1 MAGNLSSIEQI
12 IGGCYLYR
20 FGPFRILDSGLSM
33 ISTDFLMNYVLAKKD
48 RPSKSFCLMCTVYYN
63 SLQTDGYIQLS
74 QTGELNLFFYKDGKS
89 VAVTEENKDST
100 YFFFN
105 CVWCV

>member
-1 MAGNLSSIEQI
+1 
-12 IGGCYLYR
+12 
-20 FGPFRILDSGLSM
+20 
-33 ISTDFLMNYVLAKKD
+33 
-48 RPSKSFCLMCTVYYN
+48 MCIVYYN
-63 SLQTDGYIQLS
+63 SLQTDGYILLS